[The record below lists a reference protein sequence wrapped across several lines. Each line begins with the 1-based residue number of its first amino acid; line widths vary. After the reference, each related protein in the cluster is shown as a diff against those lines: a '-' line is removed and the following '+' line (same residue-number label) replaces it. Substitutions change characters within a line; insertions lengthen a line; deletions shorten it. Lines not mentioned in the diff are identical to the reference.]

1 MLRFECS
8 RSSLDTARLARTL
21 ADPRCGGYCSFEG
34 WVRDHNEGRSVRRLE
49 YEAFEAL
56 AAKEGERIL
65 EEARQRFG
73 VEHLA
78 CVHRIGELGLGELAV
93 WVGASAAHRDEAF
106 RACRYVIDE
115 VKHRLPIWKKEHYHS
130 GDSGWVNC
138 ERCAVPEGAPA
149 HAPARADTHDHAHAD
164 PHNHAR
170 TDAEAPAHAP
180 PAAAAP
186 APDYSRQVALAAV
199 GAAGQ
204 RRLRAASVLVV
215 GAGGLGVPVLSYLA
229 GAGIGRLAIV
239 DGDRLEPSNLHRQ
252 TLYALADCGKPKAEL
267 AAARVRALNPEVQT
281 RVHLE
286 RLEAANAPDLVRDHD
301 VIVDC
306 SDNFATKFLLNDVA
320 QRAGKILVLASVYQY
335 EGQLQVVRGDLGDGA
350 CLRCVWPE
358 ATRDGLVGNC
368 AEAGVLGPVPGV
380 FGSLQALETLK
391 ILLDLPGQ
399 LRDELLLV
407 DLATFASSRLRA
419 RRAVGC
425 GQGVCAR
432 IASAPEPPAPE
443 PPALERGFDS
453 LDAAIA
459 AGYEILDVREPAEV
473 AALPTPAQR
482 ARRLPVAEVLRNPA
496 VLDPAARWL
505 IVCARGSRSLAVA
518 QELRQR
524 GFTTVES
531 LRGGLA
537 ALAPP
542 RPELAQV

>member
-1 MLRFECS
+1 MLRFEFS
-8 RSSLDTARLARTL
+8 RSSLDAARLAATL
-21 ADPRCGGYCSFEG
+21 ADRRCGGYCSFEG
-34 WVRDHNEGRSVRRLE
+34 WVRDHNEGRSVLRLE

-56 AAKEGERIL
+56 ATKEGERIL

-73 VEHLA
+73 VEHVA

-138 ERCAVPEGAPA
+138 ERCAAPSDTSAPAPA
-149 HAPARADTHDHAHAD
+149 HAPAHTHTHAHSD
-164 PHNHAR
+164 
-170 TDAEAPAHAP
+170 APAHEP
-180 PAAAAP
+180 PAAPAP
-186 APDYSRQVALAAV
+186 ALSPDYSRQTALAAV

-252 TLYALADCGKPKAEL
+252 TLYALADCGQPKAEL

-286 RLEAANAPDLVRDHD
+286 RLEAANAPEIVRDHD

-335 EGQLQVVRGDLGDGA
+335 EGQLQVVRGDRGDGA

-419 RRAVGC
+419 RRAAGC
-425 GQGVCAR
+425 AHGVCAR
-432 IASAPEPPAPE
+432 IASEPEPR
-443 PPALERGFDS
+443 ALEREFDS

-473 AALPTPAQR
+473 EARPTPAQH
-482 ARRLPVAEVLRNPA
+482 ARRLPVAELLRDPA
-496 VLDPAARWL
+496 VLDPSARWL
-505 IVCARGSRSLAVA
+505 IVCARGSRSLAVS
-518 QELRQR
+518 QELRRR
-524 GFTTVES
+524 GFRAVES

-537 ALAPP
+537 G
-542 RPELAQV
+542 LAQPGPERART